1 MDTTGWNLQGCKV
14 GTVVWSDL
22 ICTGRFQMSR
32 GRGRMDP
39 AGSQGR
45 DRKLKCPHFRWTV
58 LDRAGVAGTL
68 KGCEAET

>member
-1 MDTTGWNLQGCKV
+1 MDPTGWNLQGCKV

-45 DRKLKCPHFRWTV
+45 DRKLK
-58 LDRAGVAGTL
+58 
-68 KGCEAET
+68 